1 MANCKQFFLDL
12 KLKNLTIKNLSL
24 NKSNTTNFPNSINFS
39 FGLQFILKQKPHYKL
54 TKFSLI
60 IYHVFIKDTLEQ
72 LESIRHRTTANAQML
87 TATIN
92 ALLERLKNVWD
103 NVEPHYV
110 KLQDWS
116 NIYWTSGWVA
126 GMVIVWILLFLI
138 MSYSCYLCDANI
150 KAGVILFVAVVIIC
164 LSSICITLYGV
175 LSLAIGGNAEIF
187 LCQPMYDSD
196 WNDGSPSSGIT
207 SIISTDIK
215 WKITNKDNNAYDV
228 LGKLFDKPGY
238 VYKHEPQTGI
248 IGELL
253 RPDGVNHS
261 IVNVSLATA
270 LRYV

>member
-1 MANCKQFFLDL
+1 
-12 KLKNLTIKNLSL
+12 
-24 NKSNTTNFPNSINFS
+24 
-39 FGLQFILKQKPHYKL
+39 
-54 TKFSLI
+54 
-60 IYHVFIKDTLEQ
+60 
-72 LESIRHRTTANAQML
+72 ML

-187 LCQPMYDSD
+187 LCQPMYDSALM
-196 WNDGSPSSGIT
+196 
-207 SIISTDIK
+207 TDIK